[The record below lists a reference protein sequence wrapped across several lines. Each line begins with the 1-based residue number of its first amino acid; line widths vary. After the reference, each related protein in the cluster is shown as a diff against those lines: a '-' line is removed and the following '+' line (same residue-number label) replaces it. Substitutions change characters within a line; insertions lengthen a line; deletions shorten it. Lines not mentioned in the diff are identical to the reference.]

1 MKWMVVA
8 LLCLPLLEAT
18 QIKIPLRKFKSIRET
33 MRDKGLLGDFLK
45 THKQERTQKFFSN
58 NFGNLGNFGV
68 LFEPMS
74 YMDASYFGEISLG
87 TPPQSFQVLFDTGSS
102 NLWVPS
108 IYCKSLACTTHPRF
122 NPSKSS
128 TYTSAGQSF
137 SLQYGTGSLTG
148 FFGYDTMTIQETK
161 VPKQEFGLSEQEPGS
176 NFVYAEFDGILGLGY
191 PGLSVGGATTAL
203 QGLLREGALS
213 QSLFSVYLG
222 SQQGSS
228 DGGALI
234 LGGVD
239 ESLYTGQISWTPV
252 TQALYWQIGIEDFL
266 LDGKVSGWCSQGCQ
280 GIVDTGTSLLTV
292 PQEYLSTFMQTIGA
306 QENEYGE
313 YLVSCDNVQQL
324 PTLTFVISGV
334 QFPLPPSA
342 YILSA
347 DQSCMVGIE
356 SSYLS
361 SEDGQPFWILGD
373 VFLRSY
379 YSVYDMANNR
389 VGFATAI

>member
-1 MKWMVVA
+1 MKWVIVA
-8 LLCLPLLEAT
+8 LLCLPLSEAT
-18 QIKIPLRKFKSIRET
+18 QIKIPLKKLKSIRET
-33 MRDKGLLGDFLK
+33 MREKGLLGDFLK
-45 THKQERTQKFFSN
+45 NHKQEHVRKFSSN
-58 NFGNLGNFGV
+58 GFGNLGDFSV

-122 NPSKSS
+122 NPNESS

-137 SLQYGTGSLTG
+137 SLQYGSGSLTG
-148 FFGYDTMTIQETK
+148 LFGYDTMTIQETQ

-176 NFVYAEFDGILGLGY
+176 AFVYAQFEGIMGLGY
-191 PGLSVGGATTAL
+191 PALSAGGATTAM

-213 QSLFSVYLG
+213 QNLFSVYLG

-239 ESLYTGQISWTPV
+239 ESLYSGQISWTPV
-252 TQALYWQIGIEDFL
+252 TQELYWQIGIEEFL
-266 LDGKVSGWCSQGCQ
+266 VDGTGSGWCAQGCQ

-292 PQEYLSTFMQTIGA
+292 PQQYLSTLMQTIGA

-313 YLVSCDNVQQL
+313 YFVNCNSVQNL

-342 YILSA
+342 YILNE
-347 DQSCMVGIE
+347 DQSCMVGLE
-356 SSYLS
+356 STYLS
-361 SEDGQPFWILGD
+361 SDNGQPFWILGD

-379 YSVYDMANNR
+379 YSIYDMGNNR
-389 VGFATAI
+389 MGFAPAA